1 MITKHLLEAEARLQP
16 PSDQRRAFALQAAA
30 QARTLYRNKRSDA
43 VLAELWSLII
53 RRPTQLHSLADLNAS
68 VRERH
73 TLGVRTIPLA
83 QVSGTEGRSGDFD
96 GAFRPAQEHTRAR
109 WVSVATAMIQG
120 LAIPPIEVIQ
130 VGERYYVR
138 DGHHRVS
145 VARALGQAD
154 IDATVTI
161 WHVNVQPVGEMVGVA
176 A

>member
-1 MITKHLLEAEARLQP
+1 MVTKYLAEAEERLRE
-16 PSDQRRAFALQAAA
+16 SAHQRRAFALHAAE
-30 QARTLYRNKRSDA
+30 QARSMYRNQRADA
-43 VLAELWSLII
+43 VLAELWSLIT
-53 RRPTQLHSLADLNAS
+53 RRSRQLHSLADLDRS
-68 VRERH
+68 VRARH

-83 QVSGTEGRSGDFD
+83 QVLGTEGRSGDFD

-130 VGERYYVR
+130 AGERYYVR

-154 IDATVTI
+154 IDAVVTV
-161 WHVNVQPVGEMVGVA
+161 WLLNVPPVAELAGVA